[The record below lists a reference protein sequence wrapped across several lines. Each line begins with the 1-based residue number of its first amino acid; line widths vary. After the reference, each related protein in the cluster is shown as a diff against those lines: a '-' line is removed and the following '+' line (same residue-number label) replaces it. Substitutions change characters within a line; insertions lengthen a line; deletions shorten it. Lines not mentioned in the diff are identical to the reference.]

1 MGAPPEQIQ
10 FHQSFLGLTDKPDW
24 SPKCITYFEDYEP
37 SETLKLEIT
46 QLDNVSYYRQTK
58 IVDEWCARLP
68 NLEEV
73 KYLGFVSR
81 VNQKMFDAVCNMPN
95 LEGLF
100 IKWSGVKNIESLRI
114 PKNLHYLWLGGSSQV
129 ESIAVLGELTSLV
142 TLELQ
147 QLNKISDFSVLSN
160 LTNLEGLGIDGSM
173 WTTQKIETLKP
184 LANLSKLKYLSLIST
199 QLKDKSFDPILN
211 LTELVYFQSSWN
223 YPETEFEKLKSL
235 PKLKYGNV
243 ETSLKELK
251 ARYDGQ
257 QQNA

>member
-10 FHQSFLGLTDKPDW
+10 FHQSFLGLNDRPNW
-24 SPKCITYFEDYEP
+24 SPKHITHFRDYKP
-37 SETLKLEIT
+37 SETLTLEIT

-58 IVDEWCARLP
+58 IVDEWCAKLP

-81 VNQKMFDAVCNMPN
+81 VNQKMFDAACNVPN

-100 IKWSGVKNIESLRI
+100 IKWSGIKNIDSLRI
-114 PKNLHYLWLGGSSQV
+114 PKKLRHLWLGSSSQL
-129 ESIAVLGELTSLV
+129 ESIDVLGELTSLV

-147 QLNKISDFSVLSN
+147 QLNKISDFNVLSK

-173 WTTQKIETLKP
+173 WTTQKIDTLKP
-184 LANLSKLKYLSLIST
+184 LANLRKLKYLTLIST

-223 YPETEFEKLKSL
+223 YPEAEFEKLKSL

-251 ARYDGQ
+251 ARYDAQSG
-257 QQNA
+257 NK